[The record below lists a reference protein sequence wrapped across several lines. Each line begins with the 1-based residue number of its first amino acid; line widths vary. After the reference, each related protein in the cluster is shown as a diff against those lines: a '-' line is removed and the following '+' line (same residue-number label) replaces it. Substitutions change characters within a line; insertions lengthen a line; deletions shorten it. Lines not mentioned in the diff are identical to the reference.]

1 MLMMSEHLCTVYL
14 LHSFHHWAAAVF
26 TSSSAFFSRENV
38 ALPGVALYFKVLEFL
53 DHPTVFC
60 HSFFVCFFFFPFLA
74 AELFRFAML
83 VAKARSVAMAKLWPY
98 KFAAMEKFLRVLKTR
113 MRSHVQSQ
121 KGLSDRP
128 FVYEL
133 LFWAELFG
141 CHQILAQCEI
151 NDAWM
156 VIDFLSKRGAVIKF
170 GPVAAPPSDWVKN
183 QDFSEVLIAFIKS
196 LAIFKVKRVFQGAPI
211 SYFLSIIHGFFFTAQ
226 RVVLHHGSECRSCS
240 KSITLQISLQKTLLF
255 LISGFMSCVSM
266 RNSIGTSKDIGIQPI
281 CRSMYVLISLIAW
294 ISTLWFCP
302 LAGCSQEG
310 GWRHW
315 TCMQDERC
323 ASNPILEQ
331 MCLPVGKNFV
341 AEPVKLWILEMYC
354 LQIWN
359 LFLHSGL

>member
-1 MLMMSEHLCTVYL
+1 
-14 LHSFHHWAAAVF
+14 
-26 TSSSAFFSRENV
+26 
-38 ALPGVALYFKVLEFL
+38 
-53 DHPTVFC
+53 
-60 HSFFVCFFFFPFLA
+60 
-74 AELFRFAML
+74 
-83 VAKARSVAMAKLWPY
+83 
-98 KFAAMEKFLRVLKTR
+98 
-113 MRSHVQSQ
+113 
-121 KGLSDRP
+121 
-128 FVYEL
+128 
-133 LFWAELFG
+133 
-141 CHQILAQCEI
+141 
-151 NDAWM
+151 M

-310 GWRHW
+310 G
-315 TCMQDERC
+315 
-323 ASNPILEQ
+323 
-331 MCLPVGKNFV
+331 
-341 AEPVKLWILEMYC
+341 
-354 LQIWN
+354 
-359 LFLHSGL
+359 